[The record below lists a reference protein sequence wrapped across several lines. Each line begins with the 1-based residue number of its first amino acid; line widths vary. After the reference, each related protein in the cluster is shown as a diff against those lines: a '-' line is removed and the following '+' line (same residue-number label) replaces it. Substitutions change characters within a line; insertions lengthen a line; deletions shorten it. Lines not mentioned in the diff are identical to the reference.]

1 MHSFHELYDICTSAV
16 IQASNK
22 NLWGWIRSYIS
33 EEISKMVGPFSE
45 NKAFGISV
53 NKLGGDICTRI
64 WETMHLI
71 NNFLVLNQRI

>member
-22 NLWGWIRSYIS
+22 NLWGGGSYIS
-33 EEISKMVGPFSE
+33 EEISKMVGAFSE